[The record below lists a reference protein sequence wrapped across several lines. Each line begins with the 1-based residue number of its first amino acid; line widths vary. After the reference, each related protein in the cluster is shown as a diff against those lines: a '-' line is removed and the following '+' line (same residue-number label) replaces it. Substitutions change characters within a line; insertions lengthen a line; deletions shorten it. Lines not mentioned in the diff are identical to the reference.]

1 MTFAAE
7 QRLESICRSCIPD
20 QGSLAA
26 NLRRVYTLGDNC
38 CVTSL
43 LHVHEAEHK
52 EETYE
57 EEV

>member
-7 QRLESICRSCIPD
+7 QMLESNVGPAS
-20 QGSLAA
+20 QTEASLQR
-26 NLRRVYTLGDNC
+26 NLRRVCRLGDNC

-57 EEV
+57 EAV